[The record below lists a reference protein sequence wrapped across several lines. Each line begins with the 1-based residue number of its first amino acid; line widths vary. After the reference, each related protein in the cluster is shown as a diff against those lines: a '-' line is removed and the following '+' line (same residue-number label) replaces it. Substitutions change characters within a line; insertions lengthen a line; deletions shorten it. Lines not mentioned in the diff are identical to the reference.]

1 MPNKMLEHF
10 SPDQLLDPASLRNSD
25 RQRLTL
31 GLEALGI
38 RRISVAHS
46 FSRQTLKK
54 VGDEWLITCSNAK
67 Y

>member
-1 MPNKMLEHF
+1 MQNNELTYF
-10 SPDQLLDPASLRNSD
+10 SPDKLLDPASLRVSD
-25 RQRLTL
+25 RLRLTR

-38 RRISVAHS
+38 CRVSVEHQY
-46 FSRQTLKK
+46 SRQTLKK